1 MEETFIENKCKDKN
15 YKLSKKLNNYFFDEK
30 LILKWMD
37 IFSPFI
43 LRPFQKLYR
52 ETMNALFFI
61 ILKKVEKNV

>member
-43 LRPFQKLYR
+43 LRPF
-52 ETMNALFFI
+52 
-61 ILKKVEKNV
+61 